1 MPGLGWHMKGGLP
14 QHIHQP
20 PEHTASPASTH
31 RVLDALA
38 RSLTGTVA
46 HRKRVMHLHSAV
58 QGVTMLRCALL
69 VALLG
74 AASAANP
81 QARLERTSI
90 ETATN
95 KLLRGSVSAEAAARI
110 ENVLNSLGS
119 SNITEPTQQYNPDLP
134 DQGPPVQVPAT
145 QPAPWHAIARPPNA
159 LCAVSF
165 LCLPSICAMQA
176 PYSPVCY
183 RIRLCDRRPSCDAK

>member
-1 MPGLGWHMKGGLP
+1 
-14 QHIHQP
+14 
-20 PEHTASPASTH
+20 
-31 RVLDALA
+31 
-38 RSLTGTVA
+38 
-46 HRKRVMHLHSAV
+46 
-58 QGVTMLRCALL
+58 MLRCALL

-81 QARLERTSI
+81 QARLERRTSI

-134 DQGPPVQVPAT
+134 DQAPPVQVPAV
-145 QPAPWHAIARPPNA
+145 QPAPWHAISRPPNA
-159 LCAVSF
+159 ICAVRVI
-165 LCLPSICAMQA
+165 LH
-176 PYSPVCY
+176 
-183 RIRLCDRRPSCDAK
+183 

>member
-1 MPGLGWHMKGGLP
+1 
-14 QHIHQP
+14 
-20 PEHTASPASTH
+20 
-31 RVLDALA
+31 
-38 RSLTGTVA
+38 
-46 HRKRVMHLHSAV
+46 
-58 QGVTMLRCALL
+58 MLRCALL

-119 SNITEPTQQYNPDLP
+119 SNITEPTQQYKP
-134 DQGPPVQVPAT
+134 GPPRPGPPGPGPSHATGALACYLAPAKRYLRGEAHFT
-145 QPAPWHAIARPPNA
+145 PQASAAIEAAHQPAWKPNQLSFRSHA
-159 LCAVSF
+159 F
-165 LCLPSICAMQA
+165 
-176 PYSPVCY
+176 
-183 RIRLCDRRPSCDAK
+183 

>member
-1 MPGLGWHMKGGLP
+1 
-14 QHIHQP
+14 
-20 PEHTASPASTH
+20 
-31 RVLDALA
+31 
-38 RSLTGTVA
+38 
-46 HRKRVMHLHSAV
+46 
-58 QGVTMLRCALL
+58 MLRCALL

-134 DQGPPVQVPAT
+134 DQAPPVQVPAT
-145 QPAPWHAIARPPNA
+145 QPAPWHAISRPPNA
-159 LCAVSF
+159 ICAVRLTLLRKHLQPLRLHTSQPGNRTSY
-165 LCLPSICAMQA
+165 PSDLTH
-176 PYSPVCY
+176 SEGEN
-183 RIRLCDRRPSCDAK
+183 S